1 MDELHI
7 AFDSLTTTGS
17 VAVDDILEAMSGTLC
32 QKSTELKYD
41 RRAWMM
47 RARLIIL

>member
-17 VAVDDILEAMSGTLC
+17 VAVNDILGAMSGTLW
-32 QKSTELKYD
+32 QTRTELKSD
-41 RRAWMM
+41 R
-47 RARLIIL
+47 